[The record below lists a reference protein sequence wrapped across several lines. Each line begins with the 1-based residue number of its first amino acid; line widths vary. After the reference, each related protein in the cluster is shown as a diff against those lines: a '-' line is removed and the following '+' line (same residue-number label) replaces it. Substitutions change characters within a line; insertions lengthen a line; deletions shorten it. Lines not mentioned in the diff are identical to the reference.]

1 MRDARPQARS
11 GRLARQLAL
20 AQSCSPHSRRHA
32 GTIMPRQ
39 DLFFPPKDA
48 DLREEV
54 HKLGVLVGEV
64 IREQGGDALFEAV
77 ERSRQAAIARREG
90 DPQGSAKLVEN
101 IRNIPADVAR
111 DVVRAFSTWFEMVN
125 MAEKV
130 HRIRRRR
137 QYLNEG
143 ITQPGG
149 IEDAIAKLK
158 AKGLTLTDIRRLM
171 LQLWIEPVLTAHPT
185 ESTRRTLLRK
195 QQRVAQLLLSRIG
208 LAPSAAETRTIWER
222 IRAEITSGW
231 QTAENSRE
239 RLTIADE
246 REHVLFFIVEIL
258 YQIVPIFYEEITA
271 SLEKFYGPE
280 ARDLELAEIL
290 RFGSWVGGDM
300 DGNPDVHAKTL
311 RETVARHQQLIVN
324 NYFLECQ
331 ALQETL
337 SQSATRVSIT
347 AQLQAR
353 IDHYMVVLPAAS
365 TLTPAR
371 HDRMPY
377 RVFLGQV
384 LERLRST
391 YEGKQNQYEA
401 VTEFLE
407 DINLVADSLKANKGE
422 HAGLFQLKRL
432 IRRIRTFGFHLA
444 TLDIRQSS
452 AVHRAVVAH
461 GFGDA
466 QWETKSSEERL
477 ARLRDALTKD
487 EGPTAL
493 LEATGKRSLW
503 VFEALAH
510 CRHRYGPHAV
520 GPYVVSS
527 TRGADDILS
536 VLLLARWADTADRR
550 SGDVPVDVAPLFE
563 SAEALE
569 RCGAVMDQLLK
580 EPLYRRHLLHRG
592 NHQYVMI
599 GYSASNKDTGIIR
612 SRWLVRR
619 AQEALLAATQ
629 REGVDL
635 TLFHGQ
641 AGGMDR
647 GGGRAEVLV
656 RSGPDDARR
665 GRLRLT
671 EAGELI
677 KEKYGLRPI
686 ALRIF
691 EQGFNALSLA
701 SSGAMPAER
710 VEQRWRDAMEL
721 LASESAATYRPLVY
735 DDPKFYAFFRQLTPV
750 DVIERMQIGSRPTTR
765 IERSGVAALRS
776 IPWVHSWSQS
786 RYMFP
791 GWFGAG
797 TALSKVR
804 AALGQDLLGEMYAR
818 WFFFENLIDDI
829 ELALARADLEIASF
843 YEELVDAEHRHF
855 IALLREEYALT
866 REHILQLKG
875 CARLLDG
882 EPTIQRSIRLRSPYI
897 DPMHLVQVDMLKRW
911 RQSGREDKDLL
922 ASLLS
927 SVTGI
932 SQALQG
938 A

>member
-1 MRDARPQARS
+1 
-11 GRLARQLAL
+11 
-20 AQSCSPHSRRHA
+20 
-32 GTIMPRQ
+32 MPRH
-39 DLFFPPKDA
+39 DLFFPLKDA
-48 DLREEV
+48 DLREDV
-54 HKLGVLVGEV
+54 HQLGMLVGEV
-64 IREQGGDALFEAV
+64 IREQGGDALFETV
-77 ERSRQAAIARREG
+77 EKSRQAAIARREG
-90 DPQGSAKLVEN
+90 DPHGTTQLMDS
-101 IRNIPADVAR
+101 IRGISADVAR
-111 DVVRAFSTWFEMVN
+111 DLVRAFSTWFEMVN

-143 ITQPGG
+143 ETQPSGVD
-149 IEDAIAKLK
+149 DAIVKLK
-158 AKGLTLTDIRRLM
+158 SKGATLADIRRLM
-171 LQLWIEPVLTAHPT
+171 LELWIEPVLTAHPT

-195 QQRVAQLLLSRIG
+195 QQKVAQLLLSRLG
-208 LAPSAAETRTIWER
+208 LAPSAMETRTIWRR

-246 REHVLFFIVEIL
+246 REHVLFFIAEIL
-258 YQIVPIFYEEITA
+258 YQIVPIFYEEIA
-271 SLEKFYGPE
+271 VSLEKAYGPE
-280 ARDLELAEIL
+280 ARDMEIAEIL

-300 DGNPDVHAKTL
+300 DGNPDVHAKTI
-311 RETVARHQQLIVN
+311 RETLARHQQLIVN

-331 ALQETL
+331 ALQEAL
-337 SQSATRVSIT
+337 SQSATRVAISPK
-347 AQLQAR
+347 LQAR

-365 TLTPAR
+365 ALTPAR

-377 RVFLGQV
+377 RVFMGQL

-391 YEGKQNQYEA
+391 YEGRQNQYESA
-401 VTEFLE
+401 NEFL
-407 DINLVADSLKANKGE
+407 DDLNLVIESLAANKGG
-422 HAGLFQLKRL
+422 HAGLFQVKRL
-432 IRRIRTFGFHLA
+432 ARRVRTFGFHLA
-444 TLDIRQSS
+444 TLDIRQNSS
-452 AVHRAVVAH
+452 VHRNVI
-461 GFGDA
+461 A
-466 QWETKSSEERL
+466 QGLGEPDWQDKSSDERL
-477 ARLRDALTKD
+477 ARVREALSKD
-487 EGPTAL
+487 EGPSTVL
-493 LEATGKRSLW
+493 DGTGKRTLW

-510 CRHRYGPHAV
+510 CRHRYGSDAI

-536 VLLLARWADTADRR
+536 VLVLARWADTADRR

-569 RCGAVMDQLLK
+569 RCGEVMVQLLN

-599 GYSASNKDTGIIR
+599 GYSASNKDTGIVR

-619 AQEALLAATQ
+619 AQEALFAAAKQ
-629 REGVDL
+629 ADIDL

-641 AGGMDR
+641 AGGLDR
-647 GGGRAEVLV
+647 SGGRTEVLV

-665 GRLRLT
+665 GRLRIT

-691 EQGFNALSLA
+691 EQAFNSLAVA
-701 SSGAMPAER
+701 SSGAMAAEQ
-710 VEQRWRDAMEL
+710 VKPQWRDAMDL
-721 LASESAATYRPLVY
+721 LAQESARVYRGLVY
-735 DDPKFYAFFRQLTPV
+735 GDPGFYSFFRQVTPV

-765 IERSGVAALRS
+765 VERSGVAALRS
-776 IPWVHSWSQS
+776 IPWSHAWTQS

-791 GWFGAG
+791 GWFGTG
-797 TALSKVR
+797 SALSK
-804 AALGQDLLGEMYAR
+804 AMQTIGADTLSEMYGH
-818 WFFFENLIDDI
+818 WYFFGKLMDEV
-829 ELALARADLEIASF
+829 EVSLARADLEIASY
-843 YEELVDAEHRHF
+843 YEELADAEHHRYSQ
-855 IALLREEYALT
+855 ILRAEFELT
-866 REHILQLKG
+866 KEHVLRLKG

-897 DPMHLVQVDMLKRW
+897 DPMHLVQVDLLKRW
-911 RQSGREDKDLL
+911 RKSGCEDRDLL
-922 ASLLS
+922 AALLS

>member
-1 MRDARPQARS
+1 
-11 GRLARQLAL
+11 
-20 AQSCSPHSRRHA
+20 
-32 GTIMPRQ
+32 MPRQ
-39 DLFFPPKDA
+39 DLFFPVKDA
-48 DLREEV
+48 DLREDV
-54 HKLGVLVGEV
+54 HMLGMLVGEV
-64 IREQGGDALFEAV
+64 IRDQGGDALFEIV
-77 ERSRQAAIARREG
+77 EKCRQAAISRREG
-90 DPQGSAKLVEN
+90 ESVSTAQLMES
-101 IRNIPADVAR
+101 IRDIPADVAR
-111 DVVRAFSTWFEMVN
+111 DLVRSFSAWFEMVN

-137 QYLNEG
+137 QYMNEG
-143 ITQPGG
+143 ATQPSG

-158 AKGLTLTDIRRLM
+158 AKGITLGDIRRLM
-171 LQLWIEPVLTAHPT
+171 LELWIEPVLTAHPT

-195 QQRVAQLLLSRIG
+195 QQKVAQLLLGRLG
-208 LAPSAAETRTIWER
+208 LARSAAETRTIWER
-222 IRAEITSGW
+222 VRAEITSGW

-239 RLTIADE
+239 RLTVADE
-246 REHVLFFIVEIL
+246 REHVLFFIAEIL
-258 YQIVPIFYEEITA
+258 YQIVPIFYEEIAAT
-271 SLEKFYGPE
+271 LEKIYGPE
-280 ARDLELAEIL
+280 AREIELAEIL

-300 DGNPDVHAKTL
+300 DGNPDVHAKTI
-311 RETVARHQQLIVN
+311 RETVARHHQLIVN

-331 ALQETL
+331 ALQEAL
-337 SQSATRVSIT
+337 SQSATRVAIT

-391 YEGKQNQYEA
+391 YEGKQNQYESA
-401 VTEFLE
+401 NEFLE
-407 DINLVADSLKANKGE
+407 DMVLVADSLKANKGE
-422 HAGLFQLKRL
+422 HAGLFQVKRL
-432 IRRIRTFGFHLA
+432 LRRARTFGFHLA

-452 AVHRAVVAH
+452 SVHRAVIEQGIGGA
-461 GFGDA
+461 DWNA
-466 QWETKSSEERL
+466 RSSEERV
-477 ARLRDALTKD
+477 ARLREVLEKD
-487 EGPTAL
+487 QGPTTVL
-493 LEATGKRSLW
+493 DGTGKRTLW

-510 CRHRYGPHAV
+510 CRHRYGSDAI

-536 VLLLARWADTADRR
+536 VLVLARWADTADRR

-569 RCGAVMDQLLK
+569 RCGQVMEQLLT

-599 GYSASNKDTGIIR
+599 GYSASNKDTGIMR
-612 SRWLVRR
+612 SRWLVRL
-619 AQEALLAATQ
+619 AQEALFAAAK
-629 REGVDL
+629 RADIDL

-641 AGGMDR
+641 AGGLDR
-647 GGGRAEVLV
+647 SGGRTEVLV
-656 RSGPDDARR
+656 RSGPDEARR
-665 GRLRLT
+665 GRLRIT

-691 EQGFNALSLA
+691 EQAFNALSLA
-701 SSGAMPAER
+701 STGVMPAER
-710 VEQRWRDAMEL
+710 VDPKWREAMDL
-721 LASESAATYRPLVY
+721 LATTSAQKYRGLVY
-735 DDPKFYAFFRQLTPV
+735 DDPAFYPFFRQITPV
-750 DVIERMQIGSRPTTR
+750 DVIERMQIGSRPATR
-765 IERSGVAALRS
+765 VERTGVAALRS

-786 RYMFP
+786 RHMFP

-797 TALSKVR
+797 SAL
-804 AALGQDLLGEMYAR
+804 AHATQTLGADTLEQMYGR

-829 ELALARADLEIASF
+829 ELALARADLDIASF
-843 YEELVDAEHRHF
+843 YEALVDAEHNRF
-855 IALLREEYALT
+855 ITVLRNEFELT
-866 REHILQLKG
+866 KQHVLKLKG

-897 DPMHLVQVDMLKRW
+897 DPMHLVQVDLLKRW
-911 RQSGREDKDLL
+911 RAGGREDKDLQ
-922 ASLLS
+922 AALLTS
-927 SVTGI
+927 ITGI
-932 SQALQG
+932 GQALQG